1 MQQLCLQL
9 MISSSLK
16 QISFALIAN
25 FCKKKRLRWKMK
37 VTNNRLADGGEVI
50 QLILNFNSIS
60 FVWCRSGF
68 LRLYHETNRVDNYLT
83 ALQFPHVL
91 LQWQNCS
98 LFALH
103 YVTGHC
109 HKIISVP
116 YQVRLSPI
124 SPISSICKLNIMI
137 ITFFISNLEWLQFLK
152 ITLMFSTFRLLND
165 NRLTH
170 IPNRAFKS
178 LQKLKV
184 L

>member
-1 MQQLCLQL
+1 MPLLQ
-9 MISSSLK
+9 ISVKRKGWDEKWRSQTTVLQMVEKLFNSYLILTQSVLSGVEVVSLDSTMK
-16 QISFALIAN
+16 QIESTMF
-25 FCKKKRLRWKMK
+25 
-37 VTNNRLADGGEVI
+37 
-50 QLILNFNSIS
+50 S
-60 FVWCRSGF
+60 
-68 LRLYHETNRVDNYLT
+68 YNYLT

-124 SPISSICKLNIMI
+124 SPISSICKLNITTL
-137 ITFFISNLEWLQFLK
+137 TFFISNLEWLQFLK

-178 LQKLKV
+178 LQKLKI

>member
-1 MQQLCLQL
+1 MSRNKIDQIPERLLGNLNRLKLLWVLVWRSQTTVLQMVEKL
-9 MISSSLK
+9 FNSYLILTQSVLSGVEVVSLDSTMK
-16 QISFALIAN
+16 QIESTMF
-25 FCKKKRLRWKMK
+25 
-37 VTNNRLADGGEVI
+37 
-50 QLILNFNSIS
+50 S
-60 FVWCRSGF
+60 
-68 LRLYHETNRVDNYLT
+68 YNYLT

>member
-1 MQQLCLQL
+1 MPLLQ
-9 MISSSLK
+9 ISVKRKGWDEKWRSQTTVLQMVEKLFNSYLILTQSVLSCVEVVSLDSTMK
-16 QISFALIAN
+16 QIESTMF
-25 FCKKKRLRWKMK
+25 
-37 VTNNRLADGGEVI
+37 
-50 QLILNFNSIS
+50 S
-60 FVWCRSGF
+60 
-68 LRLYHETNRVDNYLT
+68 YNYLT

>member
-1 MQQLCLQL
+1 MPLLQ
-9 MISSSLK
+9 ISVKRKGWDEKWRSQTTVLQMVEKLFNSYLILTQSVLSGVEVVSLDSTMK
-16 QISFALIAN
+16 QIESTMF
-25 FCKKKRLRWKMK
+25 
-37 VTNNRLADGGEVI
+37 
-50 QLILNFNSIS
+50 S
-60 FVWCRSGF
+60 
-68 LRLYHETNRVDNYLT
+68 YNYLT

>member
-1 MQQLCLQL
+1 MPLLQVSVKRKGWDEKWRSQTTVL
-9 MISSSLK
+9 QMVEKLFNSYLILTQSVLSSVEVVSLDSTMK
-16 QISFALIAN
+16 QIESTMF
-25 FCKKKRLRWKMK
+25 
-37 VTNNRLADGGEVI
+37 
-50 QLILNFNSIS
+50 S
-60 FVWCRSGF
+60 
-68 LRLYHETNRVDNYLT
+68 YNYLT

-165 NRLTH
+165 NGLTH

>member
-1 MQQLCLQL
+1 MPLL
-9 MISSSLK
+9 
-16 QISFALIAN
+16 QISV
-25 FCKKKRLRWKMK
+25 KRKGWDEKWRSQTTVLQMVEKLF
-37 VTNNRLADGGEVI
+37 NSY
-50 QLILNFNSIS
+50 LILTQS
-60 FVWCRSGF
+60 VLSGVELVSLDSTMKQVESTMF
-68 LRLYHETNRVDNYLT
+68 SYNYLT

>member
-1 MQQLCLQL
+1 MPLLQ
-9 MISSSLK
+9 ISVKRKGWDEKWRSQTTVLQMVEKLFNSYLIVTQSVLSSVEVVSLDSTMK
-16 QISFALIAN
+16 QIESTMF
-25 FCKKKRLRWKMK
+25 
-37 VTNNRLADGGEVI
+37 
-50 QLILNFNSIS
+50 S
-60 FVWCRSGF
+60 
-68 LRLYHETNRVDNYLT
+68 YNYLT

-137 ITFFISNLEWLQFLK
+137 ITYFISNLEWLQFLK

>member
-1 MQQLCLQL
+1 MPLLQ
-9 MISSSLK
+9 ISVKRKGWDEKWRSQTTVLQMVEKLFNSYLILTQSVLSSVEVVSLDSTMK
-16 QISFALIAN
+16 QIESTMF
-25 FCKKKRLRWKMK
+25 
-37 VTNNRLADGGEVI
+37 
-50 QLILNFNSIS
+50 S
-60 FVWCRSGF
+60 
-68 LRLYHETNRVDNYLT
+68 YNYLT

-165 NRLTH
+165 NRLTY
-170 IPNRAFKS
+170 IPNRAFES

>member
-1 MQQLCLQL
+1 MPLLQ
-9 MISSSLK
+9 ISVKRKGWDEKWRSQTTVLQMVEKLFNSYLILTQSVLSSVEVVSLDSTMK
-16 QISFALIAN
+16 QIESTMF
-25 FCKKKRLRWKMK
+25 
-37 VTNNRLADGGEVI
+37 
-50 QLILNFNSIS
+50 S
-60 FVWCRSGF
+60 
-68 LRLYHETNRVDNYLT
+68 YNYLT

>member
-1 MQQLCLQL
+1 MPLLQ
-9 MISSSLK
+9 ISVKRKGWDEKWRSQTTVLQMVEKLFNSYLILTQSVLSSVEVVSLDSTMK
-16 QISFALIAN
+16 QIESTMF
-25 FCKKKRLRWKMK
+25 
-37 VTNNRLADGGEVI
+37 
-50 QLILNFNSIS
+50 S
-60 FVWCRSGF
+60 
-68 LRLYHETNRVDNYLT
+68 YNYLT

-178 LQKLKV
+178 LQRLKV

>member
-1 MQQLCLQL
+1 MVEKLFNPYLILTQSVL
-9 MISSSLK
+9 SSVEVVSLDSTMK
-16 QISFALIAN
+16 QIESTMF
-25 FCKKKRLRWKMK
+25 
-37 VTNNRLADGGEVI
+37 
-50 QLILNFNSIS
+50 S
-60 FVWCRSGF
+60 
-68 LRLYHETNRVDNYLT
+68 YNYLT
-83 ALQFPHVL
+83 ALQFPHV

-137 ITFFISNLEWLQFLK
+137 ITFFISNLERLQFLK

>member
-1 MQQLCLQL
+1 MPLLQ
-9 MISSSLK
+9 ISVKRKGWDEKWRSQTTVLQMVEKLFNSYLILTQSVLSSIEVVSLDSTMK
-16 QISFALIAN
+16 QIESTMF
-25 FCKKKRLRWKMK
+25 
-37 VTNNRLADGGEVI
+37 
-50 QLILNFNSIS
+50 S
-60 FVWCRSGF
+60 
-68 LRLYHETNRVDNYLT
+68 YNYLT

-184 L
+184 LYV